1 MGWIEPRGVFGVVT
15 FFPNGSVVSSQVV
28 VESFFLDFHIRPFL
42 WVCFLQIFFEW
53 EGDLE
58 MMSLLK
64 RRVFTKKLEAVRLSR
79 RWHWRFRAQN
89 EPKDSLS
96 RVIYLR
102 IVSGS
107 KSDLVLTLQQKQLSH
122 LWSRLRLL
130 FSFSE
135 DLVEIKGKT
144 EGFWHKFCFFRY
156 FWKSFSP
163 IGQKFFLL
171 LILPKSW
178 LCSTAL
184 FPQTGGKKCPL

>member
-1 MGWIEPRGVFGVVT
+1 
-15 FFPNGSVVSSQVV
+15 
-28 VESFFLDFHIRPFL
+28 
-42 WVCFLQIFFEW
+42 
-53 EGDLE
+53 

-144 EGFWHKFCFFRY
+144 EGF
-156 FWKSFSP
+156 
-163 IGQKFFLL
+163 
-171 LILPKSW
+171 
-178 LCSTAL
+178 
-184 FPQTGGKKCPL
+184 